1 MFLTNTFSFTVTEFW
16 GTLPQVN
23 SQYQSGQPL
32 CFGLS
37 IRKGDLSLC
46 LLPRKIS
53 GCLQNVCGACTKSLN
68 VTHTTHPLGNEIQEM
83 RSCKPSSFRG
93 KTTC

>member
-1 MFLTNTFSFTVTEFW
+1 MVMFLTNTFSFTVTEFW

-37 IRKGDLSLC
+37 IRKGALSLC
-46 LLPRKIS
+46 LLSRKIS
-53 GCLQNVCGACTKSLN
+53 GCLLWCMYKKPKCHPHHPPSEQQNRRD
-68 VTHTTHPLGNEIQEM
+68 EIM
-83 RSCKPSSFRG
+83 
-93 KTTC
+93 